1 MHHYE
6 VTICTPGGCYHVVI
20 TAASQHGAIAQANAM
35 AKMQDG
41 YVAGGSARQID

>member
-6 VTICTPGGCYHVVI
+6 ITISTPGGCYHVVI
-20 TAASQHGAIAQANAM
+20 AASSQHGAIAQANMM
-35 AKMQDG
+35 AQAQRG